1 MLSRPSL
8 ALTLALL
15 LGGLTAQAHA
25 AGYAGVFSAEQAC
38 AATLNKPKAGK
49 PGNNPDQF
57 TVQTGVA
64 YPIIDADSPTAPTW
78 YRIQAQGAQPTA
90 RWVSAH
96 CGRGTLT
103 STPGGSGTAGGKPS
117 SGSGDKACNLSG
129 QGDSYVFAVSWQA
142 AFCETHQSKPECRE
156 PSPWAS
162 QNFTLHGLWPNLGR
176 CGTQYGYC
184 SSQPQQKNFCDYP
197 EPAISASTMRQLGEV
212 MPSAAAGSCLQRHEW
227 FKHGTCQSEWDA
239 EGYFEVAIDLVK
251 QFNAS
256 GVGPF
261 IAANRG
267 LSIPTEDLFT
277 VIDQG
282 LGANAHKR
290 MKFICTNGRLVD
302 IYMNLPGS
310 IPRQQAELG
319 PLLQAAREGFSSNCG
334 NSFRVDVM

>member
-1 MLSRPSL
+1 MILSRPSL
-8 ALTLALL
+8 ALTLALV

-25 AGYAGVFSAEQAC
+25 AGYAGAFSAEQAC
-38 AATLNKPKAGK
+38 TATVNKPKAGK
-49 PGNNPDQF
+49 PDNNPDQF
-57 TVQTGVA
+57 TVQSGVV
-64 YPIIDADSPTAPTW
+64 YPIIDADAPNAPTW
-78 YRIQAQGAQPTA
+78 YRIQAQGAQPA
-90 RWVSAH
+90 ERWVSAH
-96 CGRGTLT
+96 CGRGALT
-103 STPGGSGTAGGKPS
+103 SKPASTSSTSSAS
-117 SGSGDKACNLSG
+117 SGKACNLAG

-142 AFCETHQSKPECRE
+142 AFCETHQSKPECQQ
-156 PSPWAS
+156 PTPWAS

-176 CGTQYGYC
+176 CGTNYGYC

-227 FKHGTCQSEWDA
+227 FKHGTCQTEWDA
-239 EGYFEVAIDLVK
+239 DGYFEVAIDLVK

-267 LSIPTEDLFT
+267 LSIPTQDLFA

-290 MKFICTNGRLVD
+290 MKFFCTNGQLVD
-302 IYMNLPGS
+302 IYMNLPDS
-310 IPRQQAELG
+310 IPRQQPKLG
-319 PLLQAAREGFSSNCG
+319 PLLQAAKEGFSSSCG
-334 NSFRVDVM
+334 ESFRVDVM